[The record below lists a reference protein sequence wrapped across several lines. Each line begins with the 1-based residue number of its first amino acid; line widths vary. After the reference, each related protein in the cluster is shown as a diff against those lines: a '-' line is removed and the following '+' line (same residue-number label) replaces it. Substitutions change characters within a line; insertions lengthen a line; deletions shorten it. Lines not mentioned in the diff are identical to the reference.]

1 MSWLRSSPLR
11 QSFTRRTQ
19 EISTSSTDSRA
30 VIDSF
35 CKHWEQI
42 IELIGRSEVSIKNN
56 DQTVV
61 VKYISISYVLSHW
74 ARQVHLLLH
83 SPTTL
88 TLWVSVLF
96 GFMWL
101 AVIRKYYSIITI
113 KTLNNFLLK
122 LSSLSIF
129 SHRNSVAEWK

>member
-61 VKYISISYVLSHW
+61 VKYISISYALSH
-74 ARQVHLLLH
+74 
-83 SPTTL
+83 
-88 TLWVSVLF
+88 
-96 GFMWL
+96 
-101 AVIRKYYSIITI
+101 
-113 KTLNNFLLK
+113 
-122 LSSLSIF
+122 
-129 SHRNSVAEWK
+129 